1 MPSKNIVAI
10 GGGGFGRSLGSLEIE
25 KYIVSLSNKKR
36 PKICFI
42 PTASGDSSLYKLNF
56 YRAFSKLDCITSHI
70 DFFSRTENLEEK
82 VLTQDIIY
90 VGGGNTKSMLA
101 VWKEWNL
108 HKILRNAYEKG
119 IVMSGVSAGAIC
131 WFDKGIT
138 DSYAKELAIIDCLGI
153 VEGIAC
159 PHFDEEKER
168 EPYVNDVIQREIIE
182 SCICIEGNCALHI
195 KNDFDYSSIDFGNGR
210 KCFRVTKENNIIKKE
225 ILMIPFFGWA
235 IARLKPISIN
245 RKMKIESLRKIIEE
259 GGARIQQ
266 GYSILIFPEGTRKEP
281 KDGIGKFGNSCGLL
295 ASNEAVPIVPI
306 CHNSGK
312 YWLNKSFK
320 KTILFPSFS

>member
-1 MPSKNIVAI
+1 MHSRNIVAI

-25 KYIVSLSNKKR
+25 KYIISLINKKR

-56 YRAFSKLDCITSHI
+56 YRAFSQLDCITSHI

-82 VLTQDIIY
+82 VLSQDIIY

-108 HKILRNAYEKG
+108 HTILQNAYEKG

-138 DSYAKELAIIDCLGI
+138 DSFAQKLSIINCLGI
-153 VEGIAC
+153 VNGIAC
-159 PHFDEEKER
+159 PHFDEEQER
-168 EPYVNDVIQREIIE
+168 EPYVNDLVIRKIIK

-195 KNDFDYSSIDFGNGR
+195 KNDNEYKSIDFGNGKNCLR
-210 KCFRVTKENNIIKKE
+210 ISNENNNFKKE
-225 ILMIPFFGWA
+225 II
-235 IARLKPISIN
+235 
-245 RKMKIESLRKIIEE
+245 
-259 GGARIQQ
+259 
-266 GYSILIFPEGTRKEP
+266 
-281 KDGIGKFGNSCGLL
+281 
-295 ASNEAVPIVPI
+295 
-306 CHNSGK
+306 
-312 YWLNKSFK
+312 
-320 KTILFPSFS
+320 

>member
-1 MPSKNIVAI
+1 MYSKNIVAI
-10 GGGGFGRSLGSLEIE
+10 GGGGFGRSLGTLEIE
-25 KYIVSLSNKKR
+25 KYIISLINKNR

-108 HKILRNAYEKG
+108 SKILQNAYEKG

-131 WFDKGIT
+131 WFEKGVT
-138 DSYAKELAIIDCLGI
+138 DSFPKELNIIDCLGI
-153 VEGIAC
+153 VNGIAC

-168 EPYVNDVIQREIIE
+168 EPYVNDLIQREIIE

-195 KNDFDYSSIDFGNGR
+195 KNDFEYSSIDFGNG
-210 KCFRVTKENNIIKKE
+210 KKSYRVTKENNNLKKE
-225 ILMIPFFGWA
+225 IL
-235 IARLKPISIN
+235 
-245 RKMKIESLRKIIEE
+245 
-259 GGARIQQ
+259 
-266 GYSILIFPEGTRKEP
+266 
-281 KDGIGKFGNSCGLL
+281 
-295 ASNEAVPIVPI
+295 
-306 CHNSGK
+306 
-312 YWLNKSFK
+312 
-320 KTILFPSFS
+320 

>member
-1 MPSKNIVAI
+1 MHSKNIVAI
-10 GGGGFGRSLGSLEIE
+10 GGGGFGRSLGNLEIE
-25 KYIVSLSNKKR
+25 KYIISLINKKR

-70 DFFSRTENLEEK
+70 DFFSRTENIEDK
-82 VLTQDIIY
+82 VLNQDIIY

-108 HKILRNAYEKG
+108 NEILLSAYKKG

-159 PHFDEEKER
+159 PHFDEEQER
-168 EPYVNDVIQREIIE
+168 EPYVNEVINKEIIK
-182 SCICIEGNCALHI
+182 SCFCIEGNCALHI
-195 KNDFDYSSIDFGNGR
+195 KNNIEFSSIDFGNGK
-210 KCFRVTKENNIIKKE
+210 KCFKVYKEKNSLKKE
-225 ILMIPFFGWA
+225 IL
-235 IARLKPISIN
+235 
-245 RKMKIESLRKIIEE
+245 
-259 GGARIQQ
+259 
-266 GYSILIFPEGTRKEP
+266 
-281 KDGIGKFGNSCGLL
+281 
-295 ASNEAVPIVPI
+295 
-306 CHNSGK
+306 
-312 YWLNKSFK
+312 
-320 KTILFPSFS
+320 

>member
-1 MPSKNIVAI
+1 MPIKNIVAI

-25 KYIVSLSNKKR
+25 KYIISLINKKR

-70 DFFSRTENLEEK
+70 DFFSRTENLEDK
-82 VLTQDIIY
+82 VFAQDIIY

-101 VWKEWNL
+101 VWKEWNFYE
-108 HKILRNAYEKG
+108 ILQNAYEKG

-138 DSYAKELAIIDCLGI
+138 DSYAEELTIIDCLGI

-168 EPYVNDVIQREIIE
+168 EPYVNDIINREIIK
-182 SCICIEGNCALHI
+182 SCICIEGNCALHV
-195 KNDFDYSSIDFGNGR
+195 KNNIEYSSINFGNDK
-210 KCFRVTKENNIIKKE
+210 KCFRVFKENNTLKKE
-225 ILMIPFFGWA
+225 IL
-235 IARLKPISIN
+235 
-245 RKMKIESLRKIIEE
+245 
-259 GGARIQQ
+259 
-266 GYSILIFPEGTRKEP
+266 
-281 KDGIGKFGNSCGLL
+281 
-295 ASNEAVPIVPI
+295 
-306 CHNSGK
+306 
-312 YWLNKSFK
+312 
-320 KTILFPSFS
+320 

>member
-1 MPSKNIVAI
+1 MHSKNIVAI

-25 KYIVSLSNKKR
+25 KYIISLISKKR

-56 YRAFSKLDCITSHI
+56 YRAFSKLGCITSHI
-70 DFFSRTENLEEK
+70 DFFSRTENLEEI
-82 VLTQDIIY
+82 VLSQDIIY

-108 HKILRNAYEKG
+108 HNILQIAYEKG

-138 DSYAKELAIIDCLGI
+138 DSFANELTIINCLGI
-153 VEGIAC
+153 INDIAC

-168 EPYVNDVIQREIIE
+168 EPYVNDVIKREIIK

-195 KNDFDYSSIDFGNGR
+195 KNNFEYSSIDFGNGK
-210 KCFRVTKENNIIKKE
+210 KCFRVSKENNNLKKE
-225 ILMIPFFGWA
+225 IL
-235 IARLKPISIN
+235 
-245 RKMKIESLRKIIEE
+245 
-259 GGARIQQ
+259 
-266 GYSILIFPEGTRKEP
+266 
-281 KDGIGKFGNSCGLL
+281 
-295 ASNEAVPIVPI
+295 
-306 CHNSGK
+306 
-312 YWLNKSFK
+312 
-320 KTILFPSFS
+320 

>member
-1 MPSKNIVAI
+1 MPFKNIVAI

-42 PTASGDSSLYKLNF
+42 PTASGDSSLYKLNI
-56 YRAFSKLDCITSHI
+56 YRAISKLDSISSHI
-70 DFFSRTENLEEK
+70 EFFSRTENLEDK

-108 HKILRNAYEKG
+108 HEILQNAYDKG

-138 DSYAKELAIIDCLGI
+138 DSYAEELTIIDCLGI
-153 VEGIAC
+153 VGGIAC

-168 EPYVNDVIQREIIE
+168 EPYVNDVINREIIK
-182 SCICIEGNCALHI
+182 SCICIEGNCAVHV
-195 KNDFDYSSIDFGNGR
+195 KNNVEYSSIDFGNGK
-210 KCFRVTKENNIIKKE
+210 KCLRVHKENNILKKE
-225 ILMIPFFGWA
+225 IL
-235 IARLKPISIN
+235 
-245 RKMKIESLRKIIEE
+245 
-259 GGARIQQ
+259 
-266 GYSILIFPEGTRKEP
+266 
-281 KDGIGKFGNSCGLL
+281 
-295 ASNEAVPIVPI
+295 
-306 CHNSGK
+306 
-312 YWLNKSFK
+312 
-320 KTILFPSFS
+320 

>member
-1 MPSKNIVAI
+1 MDSKNIVAI

-25 KYIVSLSNKKR
+25 KYIISLINKKR

-70 DFFSRTENLEEK
+70 DFFSRTENLEDK
-82 VLTQDIIY
+82 VFAQDIIY

-108 HKILRNAYEKG
+108 YEILQNAYEKG

-138 DSYAKELAIIDCLGI
+138 DSYAEELTIIDCLGI
-153 VEGIAC
+153 VGGIAC

-168 EPYVNDVIQREIIE
+168 EPYVNDVINREIIK
-182 SCICIEGNCALHI
+182 SCICIEGNCAVHV
-195 KNDFDYSSIDFGNGR
+195 KNNIEYSSIDFGNGK
-210 KCFRVTKENNIIKKE
+210 KCIRVYKEKNTIKKE
-225 ILMIPFFGWA
+225 IL
-235 IARLKPISIN
+235 
-245 RKMKIESLRKIIEE
+245 
-259 GGARIQQ
+259 
-266 GYSILIFPEGTRKEP
+266 
-281 KDGIGKFGNSCGLL
+281 
-295 ASNEAVPIVPI
+295 
-306 CHNSGK
+306 
-312 YWLNKSFK
+312 
-320 KTILFPSFS
+320 

>member
-1 MPSKNIVAI
+1 MHTKNIVAI
-10 GGGGFGRSLGSLEIE
+10 GGGGFGRSLGSLKIE
-25 KYIVSLSNKKR
+25 KYIVSLISKKR

-82 VLTQDIIY
+82 VLNQDIIY

-108 HKILRNAYEKG
+108 HNILQNAYEKG

-138 DSYAKELAIIDCLGI
+138 DSFAKELTIIDCLGI
-153 VEGIAC
+153 VNGIAC

-168 EPYVNDVIQREIIE
+168 EPYVNDLIKREIIE

-195 KNDFDYSSIDFGNGR
+195 KNEFEYYSIDFGDDK
-210 KCFRVTKENNIIKKE
+210 KCLRVSKENDNLKKE
-225 ILMIPFFGWA
+225 II
-235 IARLKPISIN
+235 
-245 RKMKIESLRKIIEE
+245 
-259 GGARIQQ
+259 
-266 GYSILIFPEGTRKEP
+266 
-281 KDGIGKFGNSCGLL
+281 
-295 ASNEAVPIVPI
+295 
-306 CHNSGK
+306 
-312 YWLNKSFK
+312 
-320 KTILFPSFS
+320 